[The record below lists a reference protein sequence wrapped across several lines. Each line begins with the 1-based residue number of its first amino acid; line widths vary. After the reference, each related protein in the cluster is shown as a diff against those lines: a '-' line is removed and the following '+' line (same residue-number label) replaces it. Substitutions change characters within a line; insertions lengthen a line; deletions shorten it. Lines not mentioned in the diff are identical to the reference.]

1 MAEEI
6 VQEGTTEVVETSEVP
21 EAPKREDK
29 RLKSLSEKVELTSK
43 ERDTYKAEAEK
54 ASREASFYKDFN
66 GMVSKYPQAAE
77 LQDKI
82 REKVMG
88 GYTVQDATAAV
99 LVNEG
104 RFQAPQ
110 APRENPA
117 GGSSVNQPPKVKS
130 MSEMSQAE
138 RLEALKEAERA
149 GQIWLS

>member
-1 MAEEI
+1 MPEEI
-6 VQEGTTEVVETSEVP
+6 QEGVEEVVETSETP
-21 EAPKREDK
+21 ETPKREDK

-54 ASREASFYKDFN
+54 ASREASFYKDFS
-66 GMVSKYPQAAE
+66 GMISKYPNATAH
-77 LQDKI
+77 QDKI
-82 REKVMG
+82 REKVMR
-88 GYTVQDATAAV
+88 GYTVEDATAAV
-99 LVNEG
+99 WVTEG
-104 RFQAPQ
+104 KFQATLP
-110 APRENPA
+110 PRENPA